1 MSTAPTTIERQKK
14 GRIVATI
21 AFDEPQYA
29 IAETEALG
37 AFAKHINIAG
47 FRPGHAPAD
56 MVRSKVK
63 PDDLFEE
70 SIRILL
76 RTSLPT
82 VIDEHKIVP
91 VIPPKVEVQ
100 TRMPVVLKV
109 TFIEKPEV
117 SIKKPDDLTV
127 PKKEVVVEQKDIDR
141 VIHSVLQEQK
151 KTTIVERAAKNG
163 DQVTVDFHA
172 NDHEGKEIVGLQ
184 AKGYAM
190 EIGSNTLL
198 PGMEEELI
206 GVKAGETK
214 TFTLTLPPK
223 FPMPELVGKKATF
236 EVKVEKVEEVTLP
249 ELTDAFAKEH
259 LQSETADA
267 FKAMVKQSMAA
278 QEEQMQRM
286 DRERQLMDL
295 IRERTTVDIADELLD
310 EEVRAMVEDWSAQ
323 LEKQGKTIAQALE
336 EQKKKPE
343 DAEKDLRL
351 QATDRWKLRLGIAK
365 LIELKEITVSPE
377 ELEVAFKAFVERL
390 PQDQRSD
397 ATAEWQSR
405 SGVFDEVRWRT
416 MVDKLIEGLLAS

>member
-1 MSTAPTTIERQKK
+1 MSSPTIERQKK
-14 GRIVATI
+14 GRVVATI
-21 AFDEPQYA
+21 QFDEPQYA
-29 IAETEALG
+29 TAETEALG
-37 AFAKHINIAG
+37 AFAKQINVAG
-47 FRPGHAPAD
+47 FRPGHAPVD
-56 MVRSKVK
+56 MVRSKVN
-63 PDDLFEE
+63 PDALFEE

-82 VIDEHKIVP
+82 VINEHKIVP

-100 TRMPVVLKV
+100 TKMPVVLKV

-117 SIKKPDDLTV
+117 TIKKPDDLSV
-127 PKKEVVVEQKDIDR
+127 PKKEVVIEQKEIDR
-141 VIHSVLQEQK
+141 VIRSVLREQK
-151 KTTIVERAAKNG
+151 KTVTVERAAKNG
-163 DQVTVDFHA
+163 DQLTVSFRAQD
-172 NDHEGKEIVGLQ
+172 
-184 AKGYAM
+184 AKGNAISGLDAQGY
-190 EIGSNTLL
+190 EVELGSNTLL
-198 PGMEEELI
+198 PGFEEELV

-214 TFTLTLPPK
+214 TCTLTLPPK
-223 FPMPELVGKKATF
+223 FPMPELAGTKATF

-267 FKAMVKQSMAA
+267 FKTMVKQSMAA

-286 DRERQLMDL
+286 NRERQLMDL

-365 LIELKEITVSPE
+365 LIELKAITVSPE
-377 ELEVAFKAFVERL
+377 ELEAAFKAFVERL

-397 ATAEWQSR
+397 ATAQWQSR
-405 SGVFDEVRWRT
+405 SGIFDEIHWRT
-416 MVDKLIEGLLAS
+416 MVDKLMEALLA